1 MPRFEVRLIE
11 PYSPDKKMLD
21 ISARSS
27 FKQSQGDDSPL
38 KVHSLAVSQAEDKV
52 DLSQAVMPDLV
63 VAAGAGA
70 AGAGQAKV
78 DDKFMQKSEIVQ
90 SVFG

>member
-38 KVHSLAVSQAEDKV
+38 KVHGLAVSQAEDKV
-52 DLSQAVMPDLV
+52 DLSQAVMPDPV

-70 AGAGQAKV
+70 DGAGSGAVQAKV
-78 DDKFMQKSEIVQ
+78 DDKFM
-90 SVFG
+90 